1 MLYMCEI
8 SLVKKA
14 HGKNDKGFFMPES
27 EICRNV
33 FANKKSVG
41 RSEYYAAQHFGM
53 KVDVIF
59 RLRVIDYNDELIVRY
74 DNKEYDVVRT
84 YETSTDFIELTCTRR

>member
-1 MLYMCEI
+1 MLYACEI

-14 HGKNDKGFFMPES
+14 HGKNDKGFIVPDS
-27 EICRNV
+27 EICRSV

-41 RSEYYAAQHFGM
+41 RTEYYAAQHSGM
-53 KVDVIF
+53 KADVIF
-59 RLRVIDYNDELIVRY
+59 RLRVIDYDGETIVRY
-74 DNKEYDVVRT
+74 DKKEYDVVRT